1 MKPVDERPIR
11 GTQAESRCPRCG
23 FLLDGHS
30 EHVDGPLDQ
39 GSPNVFRLEG
49 EYWLIAFGEDLFRL
63 KDSKGLRYLAR
74 LLSQPGNEVLALQL
88 MTGQLAGTHVDHR
101 LPAASGLRLFDPHG
115 GDPVI
120 DERARRAYEE
130 RLEQLKQTV
139 EAEAAAGN
147 HERAET
153 AREEMEVL
161 SHELG
166 AAVGIG
172 GGIRKTASPAEKA
185 RQSTT
190 KAIRSAV
197 ARITEHSP
205 ALARHLGSTVR
216 TGLYCIYD
224 PDPRVPVA
232 WRL

>member
-1 MKPVDERPIR
+1 MDEQP
-11 GTQAESRCPRCG
+11 GTQTAARCPRCG
-23 FLLDGHS
+23 YLLNGHA
-30 EHVDGPLDQ
+30 EHVDAPDH
-39 GSPNVFRLEG
+39 GSPNLFRLEG
-49 EYWLIAFGEDLFRL
+49 EYWLIAFGMDLFRL

-74 LLSQPGNEVLALQL
+74 LLERPGHELLALHL
-88 MTGQLAGTHVDHR
+88 VSGDKADPHVDHR
-101 LPAASGLRLFDPHG
+101 LPAASGLRLFDPHA

-130 RLEQLKQTV
+130 RLQQLKET
-139 EAEAAAGN
+139 AEAGDAAGD
-147 HERAET
+147 RAAA

-161 SHELG
+161 AHELG
-166 AAVGIG
+166 AAIGIS
-172 GGIRKTASPAEKA
+172 GGIRQTASPAEKA

-197 ARITEHSP
+197 ARIAEHSP

-224 PDPRVPVA
+224 PDPRIPVA
-232 WRL
+232 WRF

>member
-1 MKPVDERPIR
+1 MSERTGATTPE
-11 GTQAESRCPRCG
+11 TDRCPRCG
-23 FLLDGHS
+23 FLLTG
-30 EHVDGPLDQ
+30 HVDHGEGTVDP

-49 EYWLIAFGEDLFRL
+49 EYWLIAFGDDLFRL
-63 KDSKGLRYLAR
+63 KDSKGLRYLSV
-74 LLSQPGNEVLALQL
+74 LLGHPGREVLALHL
-88 MTGQLAGTHVDHR
+88 VSGAPSEPTTEHRIPAG
-101 LPAASGLRLFDPHG
+101 SGLRLFDPHG

-120 DERARRAYEE
+120 DDRARHAYEA
-130 RLEQLKQTV
+130 RLEQLKGIV
-139 EAEAAAGN
+139 ETAEAAGDTQ
-147 HERAET
+147 RAT
-153 AREEMEVL
+153 ASRDEMEVL
-161 SHELG
+161 AHELG
-166 AAVGIG
+166 AALGLG
-172 GGIRKTASPAEKA
+172 GSVRQTVSPAEKA

-197 ARITEHSP
+197 GRIAAQSP